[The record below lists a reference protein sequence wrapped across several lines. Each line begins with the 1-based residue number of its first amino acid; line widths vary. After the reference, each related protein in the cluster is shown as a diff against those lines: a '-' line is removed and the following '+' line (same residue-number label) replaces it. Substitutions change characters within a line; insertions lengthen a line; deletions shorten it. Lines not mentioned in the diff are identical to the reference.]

1 MLPGIVE
8 TNREKVAAPAISS
21 QSTGAVLLPEYW
33 GRSSKLGIDIAL
45 NRILGIKFATKAP
58 PGMYFEPAA
67 SFSETAIE
75 PQSPQK
81 EAAGSSR
88 RGPYAVTLAGDW
100 GAIRDCLS

>member
-1 MLPGIVE
+1 
-8 TNREKVAAPAISS
+8 VA
-21 QSTGAVLLPEYW
+21 Q
-33 GRSSKLGIDIAL
+33 
-45 NRILGIKFATKAP
+45 FATKAP

-88 RGPYAVTLAGDW
+88 RGPHTRLLSRVIW
-100 GAIRDCLS
+100 GAIRDCLF